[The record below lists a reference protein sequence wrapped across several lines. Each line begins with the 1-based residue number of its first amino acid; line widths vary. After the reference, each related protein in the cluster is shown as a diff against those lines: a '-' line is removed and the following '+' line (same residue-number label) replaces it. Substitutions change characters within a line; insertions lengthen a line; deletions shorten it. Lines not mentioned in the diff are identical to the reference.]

1 MGIITVAIAIASII
15 FGNVIFAILIIIA
28 AFSLCLYINVH
39 PNIIHI
45 KIDER
50 GVTRGQIR
58 YPYQTLHSFW
68 IDIEHP
74 HPKIILRSKKA
85 FLPLIIVPLDPAL
98 DEEKVHDIL
107 LQHLPEEPMRLPLAE
122 MILEYLGF

>member
-1 MGIITVAIAIASII
+1 
-15 FGNVIFAILIIIA
+15 VIFAILIIIA
-28 AFSLCLYINVH
+28 VFSLCLFINVH
-39 PNIIHI
+39 PNTLHII
-45 KIDER
+45 IDER
-50 GVTRGQIR
+50 GVTRGLIR

-85 FLPLIIVPLDPAL
+85 FLPLIIVPLDITL
-98 DEEKVHDIL
+98 DEEKVREAL
-107 LQHLPEEPMRLPLAE
+107 LQHIPEEPMRFPLAE